1 MRLPPAPPHGATG
14 QRRYCTIKE
23 RTHRAKPFRATTS
36 MRQSTTA
43 HVSEPLSH
51 FVEEHLACL
60 YEMYPTAAAADGFHT
75 HDDLLEDL
83 SRPAVDGR
91 IRELGGWA
99 RRLDGISPS
108 ALTPVEALERRMLA
122 ERIRGH
128 LFALEE
134 LRDWQRNPLHYAD
147 TLADSLAGQTLFAYA
162 DLPERAR
169 RVGSKLRQVP
179 RFLETARQN
188 VTEAPG
194 LFVRVGIEAFE
205 GVLRFVEHELP
216 RAFRDLEDMHLLGVL
231 ADTSMDASDA
241 LREHI
246 AHLRDAVAPRS
257 RASFRLGRKRF
268 EQKLKLDEGLDVPVE
283 HLLDIARRELHAT
296 QDLFSQVA
304 AEIDADTAAAWR
316 RTRARHPAP
325 DTLLRAAGEQVEAI
339 RTFLTRN
346 RIVSVPEHA
355 AIKVRPTPDFRR
367 GAAAGLWM
375 PGPFEAARVP
385 ACYHVTNVD
394 PSWLAERQEE
404 HLRDL
409 NYAALSSI
417 AAHEAY
423 PGRLL
428 HGMHLRAVS
437 TPCRK
442 TGFFAARSFVAGW
455 SHYAGQMVL
464 DEGFERGNPE
474 VRLGQL
480 AEKLLRL
487 ARTVVGIRLHAE
499 DLSVEQGV
507 RFFCDEAFLEEA
519 NARRE
524 AERATF
530 DPDCVLSALGRLMV
544 LKLRADVRQAE
555 GGEFSLPRFHDR
567 LLGQG
572 CLPFWMHRAL
582 MAADGPPIE

>member
-1 MRLPPAPPHGATG
+1 
-14 QRRYCTIKE
+14 
-23 RTHRAKPFRATTS
+23 

-51 FVEEHLACL
+51 FVEEHLAYL
-60 YEMYPTAAAADGFHT
+60 YEMYPTAAAADGVHT

-83 SRPAVDGR
+83 SRSAVDGR

-108 ALTPVEALERRMLA
+108 ALTPVEALERRMLGD
-122 ERIRGH
+122 RIRGH

-134 LRDWQRNPLHYAD
+134 IRDWQRNPLHYAD
-147 TLADSLAGQTLFAYA
+147 TLAASLAGQTLFAYA

-179 RFLETARQN
+179 RLLDAARQN
-188 VTEAPG
+188 VTDAPG
-194 LFVRVGIEAFE
+194 LFVKVGIESFE

-231 ADTSMDASDA
+231 ADTSMEASDA

-246 AHLRDAVAPRS
+246 AHLRDTVAPRS
-257 RASFRLGRKRF
+257 RASFRLGRARF
-268 EQKLKLDEGLDVPVE
+268 EQKLRFDEGLDVPVE
-283 HLLDIARRELHAT
+283 RLLDIAQRELHAT
-296 QDLFSQVA
+296 QEAFSRVA
-304 AEIDADTAAAWR
+304 AEIHPDTEAAWR

-325 DTLLRAAGEQVEAI
+325 DTLVGDAGVQVEAL

-346 RIVSVPEHA
+346 RIVSIPEHA
-355 AIKVRPTPDFRR
+355 AVQIRQTPDFQRWT
-367 GAAAGLWM
+367 AASLWTA
-375 PGPFEAARVP
+375 GPFETVRVP
-385 ACYHVTNVD
+385 AYYHVTNID
-394 PSWLAERQEE
+394 PSWPAERQEM

-409 NYAALSSI
+409 SYATLASI
-417 AAHEAY
+417 CAHEVY
-423 PGRLL
+423 PGHFL
-428 HGMHLRAVS
+428 HFEHLRAVS
-437 TPCRK
+437 SPCRK
-442 TGFFAARSFVAGW
+442 SQFFAAGSFVEGW
-455 SHYAGQMVL
+455 AHYAEQMVL
-464 DEGFERGNPE
+464 DEGFERGDPE

-480 AEKLLRL
+480 AEALVRL
-487 ARTVVGIRLHAE
+487 VRTIVGIRLHTE

-507 RFFCDEAFLEEA
+507 RFFSEEAHLEEA
-519 NARRE
+519 SARQE

-530 DPDCVLSALGRLMV
+530 DPGCVLYSLGKLML
-544 LKLRADVRQAE
+544 LKLRADVQEAE
-555 GGEFSLPRFHDR
+555 GDAFSLLRFHDR